1 MGYSAQRAG
10 FWNGQL
16 ESSQPIRLQVVSDGN
31 FLRVTSSRGSVI
43 SHRGK
48 FVRGRSLGFIVCP
61 FAFIG
66 LLGVSGAEQAAAT
79 RRTGRVAAEFGPG
92 YVVGRSVAVQADG
105 RIVAAG
111 TYSNGREKA
120 FAVVRLTP
128 DGRLDTTFNGSG
140 FVTMA
145 PGDGQRDEV
154 SGLVIQTDGKIVMGG
169 TITPKGATTV
179 QKVPSVFSIVRF
191 TTSGQLDPGFGD
203 GGTAFTQL
211 SRNEMSFASA
221 LAIQPDGKI
230 VMAGS
235 ALTNHWWPVPMR
247 RYDFAVV
254 RHLPDGRPDA
264 TFGRQGVVVE
274 ALGHTSEDAARAIA
288 LQPDGG
294 ILVGGYTHVRYEP
307 DIGMLRLR
315 PNGTPDPS
323 FGNRGRVITKW
334 KAGNMASGVAVQGDG
349 KILVAG
355 RGVLVRY
362 LPDGRLDSGFGDEGF
377 VETPVDGGVIVVQRD
392 GKVLLADARS
402 IVRCLP
408 DGRLDPD
415 FGRAGIVTQV
425 VTKKTGTGTALALQ
439 RDGRILAAGWTGGQ
453 GRLTVVRYN
462 ADGSLDTSFGE
473 PDSVSA
479 HLPPS

>member
-1 MGYSAQRAG
+1 
-10 FWNGQL
+10 
-16 ESSQPIRLQVVSDGN
+16 
-31 FLRVTSSRGSVI
+31 
-43 SHRGK
+43 
-48 FVRGRSLGFIVCP
+48 VRGRSLGFIVCP
-61 FAFIG
+61 FVFIG
-66 LLGVSGAEQAAAT
+66 LLGVSGAEQAAAS
-79 RRTGRVAAEFGPG
+79 RRTGRAAVELGPG
-92 YVVGRSVAVQADG
+92 YVVAHSVAVQADG

-111 TYSNGREKA
+111 TYSHGREKA
-120 FAVVRLTP
+120 FAVVRLTS

-140 FVTMA
+140 LVTMA

-154 SGLVIQTDGKIVMGG
+154 SGLVIQTDGKIVVGG

-179 QKVPSVFSIVRF
+179 QKVPSVFSIVRL
-191 TTSGQLDPGFGD
+191 TASGQLDPGFGN
-203 GGTAFTQL
+203 GGTVFTQL
-211 SRNEMSFASA
+211 SRNEMSFAGA
-221 LAIQPDGKI
+221 LAIQGDGKI

-254 RHLPDGRPDA
+254 RYLPDGRLDA

-274 ALGHTSEDAARAIA
+274 AVGRTSEDAAQAIA

-294 ILVGGYTHVRYEP
+294 IVVAGYTHVRYEP

-315 PNGTPDPS
+315 QDGTPDPS
-323 FGNRGRVITKW
+323 FGNGSRVITKW
-334 KAGNMASGVAVQGDG
+334 KTGNMASGVAVQSDG
-349 KILVAG
+349 KILVTG
-355 RGVLVRY
+355 LGVLVRY
-362 LPDGRLDSGFGDEGF
+362 APDGRLDSSFGDEGF

-415 FGRAGIVTQV
+415 FGRSGIVTRIV
-425 VTKKTGTGTALALQ
+425 AEKNGAGTALAIQ
-439 RDGRILAAGWTGGQ
+439 RDGRILAAGWAGGQ
-453 GRLTVVRYN
+453 GRLIVVRYN
-462 ADGSLDTSFGE
+462 ADGNLDTSFGE
-473 PDSVSA
+473 LDSVSA